1 MFFFLYLGHRSFPLF
16 SWAAAA
22 MTTEVG
28 PLDSLP
34 SGVKLLLR
42 HLHALIPEK
51 LSDINYPTW
60 KITVLTAL
68 EANYLLKY
76 VDGSTE
82 QPPAVITATDKSE
95 KPIRPM
101 PPGKSW
107 MARSDHV

>member
-1 MFFFLYLGHRSFPLF
+1 
-16 SWAAAA
+16 
-22 MTTEVG
+22 MTTKVN

-42 HLHALIPEK
+42 NLHALIPEK

-60 KITVLTAL
+60 KTTVLTAL
-68 EANYLLKY
+68 EANYLLKN

-82 QPPAVITATDKSE
+82 PPPANLTATEKSE
-95 KPIRPM
+95 KTNPDHAAWNP
-101 PPGKSW
+101 W

>member
-1 MFFFLYLGHRSFPLF
+1 MD
-16 SWAAAA
+16 
-22 MTTEVG
+22 

-34 SGVKLLLR
+34 SSVKLFLR
-42 HLHALIPEK
+42 HLHALIREK

-82 QPPAVITATDKSE
+82 PPSALITATEKSE
-95 KPIRPM
+95 KPIRSM
-101 PPGKSW
+101 PPRKPW